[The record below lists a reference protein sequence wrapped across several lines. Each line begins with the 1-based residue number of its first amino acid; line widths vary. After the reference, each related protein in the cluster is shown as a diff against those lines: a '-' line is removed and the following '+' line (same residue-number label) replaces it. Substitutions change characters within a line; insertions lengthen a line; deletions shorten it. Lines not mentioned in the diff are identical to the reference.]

1 MFNES
6 DDKNFVSA
14 MLKCQLGLNISQEDI
29 TIYDK
34 ENHFEQLSFKA
45 NVALDDLLFYLDLYI
60 SELIKHNAPYS
71 ETEVLRTKIKY
82 FLKVY
87 EKSSFQNIRIR
98 GYHNAHSTIDIVDIA
113 SLILAGSVPE
123 SEHDS
128 IDPVLRKEIYQ
139 KRMSVEGKVLIAR
152 FALKQFFHSDFGDFI
167 LEFEKSISKCLNTS
181 LQIIKS
187 VKNSFNRLGQYQYQR
202 RVKDDLTLHLDLNTD
217 EYPACMPDL
226 YIGFKEF
233 EGTTGVYRDDEK
245 IIRLYTGVS
254 SGKDVPVMMTVR
266 FTGSD
271 GSVLSESSHGTF
283 CSVGPTGRVQVCDRV
298 ALVQEA
304 VEELRDVV

>member
-87 EKSSFQNIRIR
+87 EKSGFQNIRIR

-139 KRMSVEGKVLIAR
+139 NRMSVEGKVLIAR

-181 LQIIKS
+181 LQI
-187 VKNSFNRLGQYQYQR
+187 
-202 RVKDDLTLHLDLNTD
+202 
-217 EYPACMPDL
+217 
-226 YIGFKEF
+226 
-233 EGTTGVYRDDEK
+233 
-245 IIRLYTGVS
+245 
-254 SGKDVPVMMTVR
+254 
-266 FTGSD
+266 
-271 GSVLSESSHGTF
+271 
-283 CSVGPTGRVQVCDRV
+283 
-298 ALVQEA
+298 
-304 VEELRDVV
+304 

>member
-14 MLKCQLGLNISQEDI
+14 MLKNQLGLNINQEDI
-29 TIYDK
+29 TLYDK

-45 NVALDDLLFYLDLYI
+45 NVAIDDLLLYLDSYI

-87 EKSSFQNIRIR
+87 EKSGFQSIRIR
-98 GYHNAHSTIDIVDIA
+98 GYHNAHSTINVVDVA

-123 SEHDS
+123 SEHDA
-128 IDPVLRKEIYQ
+128 LRKEIYQ
-139 KRMSVEGKVLIAR
+139 NRMSVDGKVLIAR

-167 LEFEKSISKCLNTS
+167 YEFEKNISECLNIS
-181 LQIIKS
+181 LQVIKS
-187 VKNSFNRLGQYQYQR
+187 VKDSFNRLGQYQYQR
-202 RVKDDLTLHLDLNTD
+202 PVNDELTLNLELNTD

-226 YIGFKEF
+226 YIGFKESD
-233 EGTTGVYRDDEK
+233 GTTGVYRDDEK
-245 IIRLYTGVS
+245 LIHLYTCVS
-254 SGKDVPVMMTVR
+254 SGKDVPVMMNVR
-266 FTGSD
+266 FTGID
-271 GSVLSESSHGTF
+271 GSVLCESSHGTF
-283 CSVGPTGRVQVCDRV
+283 CSVGPTGRVQICDRV
-298 ALVQEA
+298 ALVHEA
-304 VEELRDVV
+304 IEELRDVV

>member
-87 EKSSFQNIRIR
+87 EKSGFQNIRIR

-139 KRMSVEGKVLIAR
+139 NRMSVEGKVLIAR

-226 YIGFKEF
+226 YIGFKES
-233 EGTTGVYRDDEK
+233 EGTTG
-245 IIRLYTGVS
+245 
-254 SGKDVPVMMTVR
+254 
-266 FTGSD
+266 
-271 GSVLSESSHGTF
+271 
-283 CSVGPTGRVQVCDRV
+283 
-298 ALVQEA
+298 
-304 VEELRDVV
+304 

>member
-1 MFNES
+1 
-6 DDKNFVSA
+6 
-14 MLKCQLGLNISQEDI
+14 
-29 TIYDK
+29 
-34 ENHFEQLSFKA
+34 
-45 NVALDDLLFYLDLYI
+45 
-60 SELIKHNAPYS
+60 
-71 ETEVLRTKIKY
+71 
-82 FLKVY
+82 
-87 EKSSFQNIRIR
+87 
-98 GYHNAHSTIDIVDIA
+98 
-113 SLILAGSVPE
+113 
-123 SEHDS
+123 
-128 IDPVLRKEIYQ
+128 
-139 KRMSVEGKVLIAR
+139 MSVEGKVLIAR

-226 YIGFKEF
+226 YIGFKES

-266 FTGSD
+266 FTGCD

-283 CSVGPTGRVQVCDRV
+283 CSVGPSPAECRFVT
-298 ALVQEA
+298 
-304 VEELRDVV
+304 ELRWSKKRSKSYGMLFNPCFYLFIPKSNFVLQMTRYLF